1 MARKNKAAAEIGR
14 KGGRAK
20 VPKGFSMMTPEE
32 RSANGKKGAAVRWR
46 KTA

>member
-1 MARKNKAAAEIGR
+1 MARKNRAAVELGS
-14 KGGRAK
+14 KGGKKK
-20 VPKGFSMMTPEE
+20 VPKGFSMMTPEQ